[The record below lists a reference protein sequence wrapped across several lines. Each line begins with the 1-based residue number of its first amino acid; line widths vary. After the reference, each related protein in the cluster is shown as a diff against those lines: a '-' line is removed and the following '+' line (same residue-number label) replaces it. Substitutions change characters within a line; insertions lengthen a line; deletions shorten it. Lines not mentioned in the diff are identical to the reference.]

1 MNKQLVILNSLKDK
15 IYKILK
21 PIDGSLIH
29 NCDNFKNFTGRDVD
43 IFYSGKKIEKL
54 HKDTI
59 ILYKKK
65 KNLRLYVN
73 HKKSVHF
80 LSIDLE
86 EISSL
91 PTFIKKKIEHDFNK
105 KNYCKKTKLNHLNQ
119 ENIIFY
125 KLYKYFVISINSYN
139 QLKILK
145 KNINKLKKKNFLLLK
160 KSVNKNF
167 FKENKSINKFLNWS
181 FIKFKNDKEVKNFFL
196 KLNAKRNKKRVI
208 FAGNLKIKKVL
219 FSYKFIKALVFGSFA
234 RWSNNHCPMPALAIV
249 GNDGSGKTTTVNFI
263 KKNYSKMN
271 PLILDMKTKSPYFPF
286 IIKFLNK
293 LVNIK
298 KFKFFQKNSLL
309 NLSIY
314 FLGEFL
320 IILDKFVRY
329 KIGMAWADSGKGL
342 TIFERYPTDRIRGE
356 FPSDKKIF
364 PLEQFFPMPDGII
377 YLDASPMASVKRKKN
392 DNHSIQEMIGK
403 RKNYLSLLKE
413 FDETCIIFPT
423 KNINEK
429 IIKVKN
435 YIFELYRKK
444 KLNINKLNKVKRVF
458 WKKNYRR
465 KLIISVFFSKNYSNY
480 L

>member
-1 MNKQLVILNSLKDK
+1 
-15 IYKILK
+15 
-21 PIDGSLIH
+21 
-29 NCDNFKNFTGRDVD
+29 
-43 IFYSGKKIEKL
+43 
-54 HKDTI
+54 
-59 ILYKKK
+59 
-65 KNLRLYVN
+65 
-73 HKKSVHF
+73 
-80 LSIDLE
+80 
-86 EISSL
+86 
-91 PTFIKKKIEHDFNK
+91 
-105 KNYCKKTKLNHLNQ
+105 
-119 ENIIFY
+119 
-125 KLYKYFVISINSYN
+125 
-139 QLKILK
+139 
-145 KNINKLKKKNFLLLK
+145 
-160 KSVNKNF
+160 
-167 FKENKSINKFLNWS
+167 
-181 FIKFKNDKEVKNFFL
+181 
-196 KLNAKRNKKRVI
+196 
-208 FAGNLKIKKVL
+208 
-219 FSYKFIKALVFGSFA
+219 
-234 RWSNNHCPMPALAIV
+234 
-249 GNDGSGKTTTVNFI
+249 
-263 KKNYSKMN
+263 MN

-465 KLIISVFFSKNYSNY
+465 KLIINNLSNS
-480 L
+480 LKRKWI